1 MRLRRQRPPSEKH
14 PRHSTA
20 QPRRYD
26 VDGFDPAGFDRAGL
40 HRDTRERYGP
50 DGRDCE
56 GRTREDRRPVLRR
69 Y

>member
-1 MRLRRQRPPSEKH
+1 MRLLRPLTS
-14 PRHSTA
+14 
-20 QPRRYD
+20 PRRSPAAERHYD

-56 GRTREDRRPVLRR
+56 GRRREDIRPVLRR
-69 Y
+69 F